1 MRWLSLIYQPM
12 SAKHASSTGS
22 KPGVSTGS
30 RDDPDDSKAPHPT
43 GSGRR
48 GVALIMVMVIT
59 TLLAAIAAD
68 LENEAQVNLRAAA
81 NARDNL
87 QAHFHARSA
96 LELELFLLRFQNM
109 ISSNPIIG
117 NLLPV
122 PLFQMSGFLVTSDTI
137 KGIIDRDKT
146 PSDAA
151 IIDDDAGDSDRPFGD
166 FAGSFWIDDVSNEQ
180 TKINLNGNYGVG
192 AQNMMPRLMG
202 AIFAHPKYDILFENM
217 GDSRDPRRNRVE
229 IIANIIDWADGN
241 ETVDPVT
248 ALTGDAVAGTAE
260 DTRYN
265 NLPYNAYY
273 KPKDGMYNSLAEL
286 RMVPMVNDAFMRLFA
301 DNFTVWGDRNTISL
315 KNPTAEQL
323 RDLVFPTFVNPL
335 TTPGYAGYFEKF
347 MEAYTTLTALSGGMG
362 KFSKEV
368 LRTLLDQAEVPYDR
382 ATFDQLVARFDFE
395 NEPNIYRIT
404 AVGRVNDA
412 STRLTVVWR
421 PVGNGPGEFKYWRE
435 E

>member
-1 MRWLSLIYQPM
+1 MRWLSYIYQPM
-12 SAKHASSTGS
+12 SKRPSRRAQCASVSANRSVVS
-22 KPGVSTGS
+22 KPEGTTEPREGN
-30 RDDPDDSKAPHPT
+30 H
-43 GSGRR
+43 RR

-59 TLLAAIAAD
+59 TILAALAAD

-81 NARDNL
+81 NSRDSL

-96 LELELFLLRFQNM
+96 LELELFVLRFQNM
-109 ISSNPIIG
+109 ISSNPIVS

-122 PLFQMSGFLVTSDTI
+122 PLFEMSGFLVSSDTI
-137 KGIIDRDKT
+137 KGIVDRDAT
-146 PSDAA
+146 PKDAA
-151 IIDDDAGDSDRPFGD
+151 IVDEDETDSDRPFGD
-166 FAGSFWIDDVSNEQ
+166 FMGSFWIDEVSNEQ
-180 TKINLNGNYGVG
+180 TKINLNGDYGVG
-192 AQNMMPRLMG
+192 AQNAMPRLMA
-202 AIFAHPKYDILFENM
+202 AIFAHQKFDVVFENM
-217 GDSRDPRRNRVE
+217 GDSRDPQRNRLE
-229 IIANIIDWADGN
+229 LIANIIDWTDAN

-248 ALTGDAVAGTAE
+248 ALSGDNVNGTSE

-286 RMVPMVNDAFMRLFA
+286 RMVPLVNDAFMRLFSQH
-301 DNFTVWGDRNTISL
+301 FTVWGDRNTISL
-315 KNPTAEQL
+315 KNPSPQQL

-347 MEAYTTLTALSGGMG
+347 MEAYTTMTALTGGMG
-362 KFSKEV
+362 KFTKDV
-368 LRTLLDQAEVPYDR
+368 LRSLLDQAQVPYDR
-382 ATFDQLVARFDFE
+382 ATFDQLVGRFDFDS
-395 NEPNIYRIT
+395 EPNIYRIT

>member
-1 MRWLSLIYQPM
+1 
-12 SAKHASSTGS
+12 
-22 KPGVSTGS
+22 
-30 RDDPDDSKAPHPT
+30 
-43 GSGRR
+43 
-48 GVALIMVMVIT
+48 MVMVLT
-59 TLLAAIAAD
+59 TILAALAAD

-96 LELELFLLRFQNM
+96 LELELFVLRFQN
-109 ISSNPIIG
+109 IVSSNPIVSSM
-117 NLLPV
+117 LPV
-122 PLFQMSGFLVTSDTI
+122 PLFEMSGFLVSSDTV
-137 KGIIDRDKT
+137 KGIVNRDRT

-151 IIDDDAGDSDRPFGD
+151 ILDDDEEDDDRPFGD
-166 FAGSFWIDDVSNEQ
+166 FSGSFWIDEVSNEQ

-192 AQNMMPRLMG
+192 AQNAMPRLM
-202 AIFAHPKYDILFENM
+202 AAVFAHQKYDIVFENM
-217 GDSRDPRRNRVE
+217 GDSRDPQRNR
-229 IIANIIDWADGN
+229 IDLIANLIDWTDGN

-248 ALTGDAVAGTAE
+248 ALTSDAQNSASE
-260 DTRYN
+260 DARFN

-273 KPKDGMYNSLAEL
+273 KPKDGMYNSLAEVRL
-286 RMVPMVNDAFMRLFA
+286 VPMVNDAFMRLFSQH
-301 DNFTVWGDRNTISL
+301 FTVWGDRNTISL
-315 KNPTAEQL
+315 KNPSPQQL
-323 RDLVFPTFVNPL
+323 RDLVFPTFVNPV

-347 MEAYTTLTALSGGMG
+347 MEAYTTLTAVSGGMM
-362 KFSKEV
+362 KFSKDV
-368 LRTLLDQAEVPYDR
+368 LRTLFDQAEIPYDR
-382 ATFDQLVARFDFE
+382 AQFDTLARRFDFE

>member
-1 MRWLSLIYQPM
+1 MSWLRYIYDPM
-12 SAKHASSTGS
+12 SSRRRPLPPPAL
-22 KPGVSTGS
+22 VSGQPQEPT
-30 RDDPDDSKAPHPT
+30 RAVETAPQGRRARH
-43 GSGRR
+43 RR
-48 GVALIMVMVIT
+48 GVALIMVMVLT
-59 TLLAAIAAD
+59 TILAALAAD

-81 NARDNL
+81 NARDGL

-96 LELELFLLRFQNM
+96 LELELFVLRFQNM
-109 ISSNPIIG
+109 ISSNPLVA

-122 PLFQMSGFLVTSDTI
+122 PLFEMSGFLVTSDTI
-137 KGIIDRDKT
+137 KGIVDRDRT

-151 IIDDDAGDSDRPFGD
+151 IVADDVGDRPFGD
-166 FAGSFWIDDVSNEQ
+166 FIGSFWIDEITNEQ
-180 TKINLNGNYGVG
+180 TKLNLNGDYGVG
-192 AQNMMPRLMG
+192 AQNAMPRLM
-202 AIFAHPKYDILFENM
+202 AAMFAHPKYDAVFENM
-217 GDSRDPRRNRVE
+217 GDSRDPQRNRVE
-229 IIANIIDWADGN
+229 LIANIIDWTDGN

-248 ALTGDAVAGTAE
+248 SLTGDNVAGSAE

-301 DNFTVWGDRNTISL
+301 RRFTVWGDRNTISL
-315 KNPTAEQL
+315 KNPSTDQL
-323 RDLVFPTFVNPL
+323 QSLVFPTFVSPAL
-335 TTPGYAGYFEKF
+335 PGYSGHLERF
-347 MEAYTTLTALSGGMG
+347 MEAYTAFTALSGGLA
-362 KFSKEV
+362 KFNKDM
-368 LRTLLDQAEVPYDR
+368 LRTLFDQAEVPYD
-382 ATFDQLVARFDFE
+382 ATAFEQLVGRFDFE